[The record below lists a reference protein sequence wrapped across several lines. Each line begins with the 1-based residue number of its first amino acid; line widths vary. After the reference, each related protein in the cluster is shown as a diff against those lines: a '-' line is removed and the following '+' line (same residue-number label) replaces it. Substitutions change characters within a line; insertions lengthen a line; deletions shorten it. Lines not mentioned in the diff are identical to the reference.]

1 MLNEKI
7 LFKANLMLFGSLRI
21 GLSDERVIFLVVL
34 VRLDGYFLGLILN
47 IINIMMHNGLT
58 LRTIFR

>member
-58 LRTIFR
+58 LRTVFR

>member
-1 MLNEKI
+1 MLKEKI
-7 LFKANLMLFGSLRI
+7 LFKADLMLFGSLRI

-34 VRLDGYFLGLILN
+34 VRLDGYFLWLILN

-58 LRTIFR
+58 LRTVFR